1 MQNKIL
7 LHYFIND
14 NFTKVLLKCQTAF
27 SVSEFESRPTPSITY
42 PSPPKKP
49 PVAEYGIEV

>member
-14 NFTKVLLKCQTAF
+14 TFTKVLLKCQTAF

-42 PSPPKKP
+42 PSPSKKP